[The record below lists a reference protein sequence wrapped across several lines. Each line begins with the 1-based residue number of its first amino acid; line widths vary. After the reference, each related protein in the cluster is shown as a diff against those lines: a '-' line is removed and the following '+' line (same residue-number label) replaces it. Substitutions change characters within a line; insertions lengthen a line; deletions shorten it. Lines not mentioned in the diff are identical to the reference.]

1 MKEVEQLKLMAEE
14 LKKMPY
20 SQFVHIVKNL
30 TEEEILIVSREIG
43 YPVFIRLCMG
53 ELAHIIPI
61 LQDGA
66 AAIILDEDG
75 RILLQSRA
83 DRNKWGLPG
92 GCQEASESFEEVIIR
107 KVKEEANLDVK
118 KEDLEFI
125 CTVSGKSRRNSYP
138 TGDIVYNNT
147 SLYCIRKYSGE
158 LKWDRESKEMKFFG
172 EDSLPGN
179 QNDPDLIEIY
189 KTWNKKKKI

>member
-1 MKEVEQLKLMAEE
+1 MKEVEQLKLVAEE

-20 SQFVHIVKNL
+20 SQFTHIVKNL

-53 ELAHIIPI
+53 ELAHTIPI

-75 RILLQSRA
+75 RILLQSRS

-92 GCQEASESFEEVIIR
+92 GCQEVGESFEQVIIR
-107 KVKEEANLDVK
+107 EVKEETNLDVK
-118 KEDLEFI
+118 IEDLEFI
-125 CTVSGKSRRNSYP
+125 CTVSGKSRRNYYP

-147 SLYCIRKYSGE
+147 SLYCIRKYSGK
-158 LKWDRESKEMKFFG
+158 LKWDKESKKMEFF
-172 EDSLPGN
+172 EENCLPEN
-179 QNDPDLIEIY
+179 QNDSDLIECY
-189 KTWNKKKKI
+189 KTWKTEKRL

>member
-1 MKEVEQLKLMAEE
+1 MKEVEQLKLVAEE

-20 SQFVHIVKNL
+20 SQFTHIVKNL

-53 ELAHIIPI
+53 ELAHTIPI

-75 RILLQSRA
+75 RILLQSRS

-92 GCQEASESFEEVIIR
+92 GCQEVGESFEQVIIR
-107 KVKEEANLDVK
+107 EVKEETNLDVK
-118 KEDLEFI
+118 IEDLEFI
-125 CTVSGKSRRNSYP
+125 CTVSGKSRRNYYP

-147 SLYCIRKYSGE
+147 SLYCIRKYSGK
-158 LKWDRESKEMKFFG
+158 LKWDKESKTLDFLYLRSFFRIR
-172 EDSLPGN
+172 LF
-179 QNDPDLIEIY
+179 LMAL
-189 KTWNKKKKI
+189 